1 MPSFE
6 EAKKRFLAKIGNKT
20 FAQLD
25 DEREAENDAKAK
37 KLMTPEYVENWGKVK
52 EDAKGN

>member
-37 KLMTPEYVENWGKVK
+37 KLMTPEYVAQWGKVK
-52 EDAKGN
+52 DDAKGK

>member
-6 EAKKRFLAKIGNKT
+6 EAKKKWLEKIGNKS
-20 FAQLD
+20 FAQLE
-25 DEREAENDAKAK
+25 DERDAENDAKAK
-37 KLMTPEYVENWGKVK
+37 KLMTPEYVENWGKIK

>member
-6 EAKKRFLAKIGNKT
+6 EAKKKFLAKIGNKSW
-20 FAQLD
+20 AQLE
-25 DEREAENDAKAK
+25 DEREAENAAKAK